1 MKNNG
6 GLISLEDLAAYT
18 PKIREPL
25 RATYHYRG
33 HEWQLITSP
42 PPSSGGIAMIEA
54 LNILDPIELK
64 NWDDAQSVHWM
75 AEAMRRA
82 FADRAAWLAD
92 SDFSHVPVQGLTD
105 PRYAAQLRA
114 TIDPEKATPSR
125 AIQAGNPMPFDS
137 GAPATTA
144 MARPLPF
151 DAAEAWMRRDAQRS
165 GHTTHFSV
173 VDAAGNAVSN
183 TYTLNDWYGSAV
195 TASDGFFLN
204 DEMDDF
210 SAHPGEPNMFGLI
223 QSEANTIGPGKRP
236 LSSMT
241 PSIVLCDGRLSFVT
255 GSPGGPTI
263 ISVTLLSIVN
273 WMRFGMDAQASINAP
288 RFHHQWIPDELL
300 IEQNFPEST
309 AKELEH
315 RGYILKP
322 SLMLRTTLNPPV
334 RIGQI
339 EAIAIDPKT
348 GERLGAPDPRRN
360 GKAQGY

>member
-1 MKNNG
+1 
-6 GLISLEDLAAYT
+6 
-18 PKIREPL
+18 
-25 RATYHYRG
+25 
-33 HEWQLITSP
+33 
-42 PPSSGGIAMIEA
+42 
-54 LNILDPIELK
+54 
-64 NWDDAQSVHWM
+64 
-75 AEAMRRA
+75 
-82 FADRAAWLAD
+82 
-92 SDFSHVPVQGLTD
+92 
-105 PRYAAQLRA
+105 
-114 TIDPEKATPSR
+114 
-125 AIQAGNPMPFDS
+125 
-137 GAPATTA
+137 
-144 MARPLPF
+144 
-151 DAAEAWMRRDAQRS
+151 
-165 GHTTHFSV
+165 
-173 VDAAGNAVSN
+173 
-183 TYTLNDWYGSAV
+183 
-195 TASDGFFLN
+195 
-204 DEMDDF
+204 MDDF
-210 SAHPGEPNMFGLI
+210 SAHPGEPNMFGLM

-241 PSIVLCDGRLSFVT
+241 PSILLCDGNLSFVT

-309 AKELEH
+309 AKELER
-315 RGYILKP
+315 RGYVLKP